1 MPCPLNKKTKPQE
14 PFGVQLTQIYQ
25 RYITA
30 KTDSFKR
37 DAAAF
42 RSQQLIVLSEY
53 LTSLSTYLYPLTQKI
68 LHAEYHGILA
78 FGTYTEVEMQASGL
92 KKHKRYFYY
101 NMPQLTSE
109 AHIDTCLNPEFI
121 LRQRLDSLR
130 FMGFCRVFS
139 KLSIPRMH

>member
-1 MPCPLNKKTKPQE
+1 MLPFSSICNGSVTISHVPSQSPSTSLHDTRELIMQSCPVLSNKKTKPQE

-92 KKHKRYFYY
+92 KSTKG
-101 NMPQLTSE
+101 TS
-109 AHIDTCLNPEFI
+109 IIICL
-121 LRQRLDSLR
+121 S
-130 FMGFCRVFS
+130 
-139 KLSIPRMH
+139 